1 MFQKNTNQQL
11 FYDEY
16 DAVRFIASETGV
28 DKSIIRSVLNSE
40 MRYMASVGIVDSDG
54 LEEYLDELNQD
65 LERKN

>member
-1 MFQKNTNQQL
+1 MFEKNTNQQL

-28 DKSIIRSVLNSE
+28 EKRIIRAVLNSE

-54 LEEYLDELNQD
+54 LDEYLYELNPD
-65 LERKN
+65 LECKN

>member
-1 MFQKNTNQQL
+1 MFEKNTNQQL